1 MLQYMREYRIYFHI
15 GASYGIGESSAY
27 KTSRCVEEILIKH
40 PDFALSGGKALI
52 KSDVGHEVVF
62 D

>member
-1 MLQYMREYRIYFHI
+1 MREYRIYFHI
-15 GASYGIGESSAY
+15 GASYGISKSSAY
-27 KTSRCVEEILIKH
+27 QPSRCVEEVLIKH
-40 PDFALSGGKALI
+40 PDFALPRGKALI